1 MHPLECPVCKQQA
14 MSASAK
20 LNIGPLKFKPCR
32 SCGQS
37 LSVPWRSYVLV
48 GLTSSLLPFVGLLLA
63 ISVTS
68 SMLIAM
74 FGLVLAA
81 IPALWLHYRLVPL
94 VARSSPSSGQRRSA
108 SNAKPGT

>member
-1 MHPLECPVCKQQA
+1 

-20 LNIGPLKFKPCR
+20 LNLGPLKFKPCR

-37 LSVPWRSYVLV
+37 LSVPWLPYVLV
-48 GLTSSLLPFVGLLLA
+48 AFTSSLLPFVGLLLA
-63 ISVTS
+63 ISVAN

-74 FGLVLAA
+74 LGLVFAA

-94 VARSSPSSGQRRSA
+94 VGQSSPSSSQQEAA
-108 SNAKPGT
+108 SRAKPGNGSAAP